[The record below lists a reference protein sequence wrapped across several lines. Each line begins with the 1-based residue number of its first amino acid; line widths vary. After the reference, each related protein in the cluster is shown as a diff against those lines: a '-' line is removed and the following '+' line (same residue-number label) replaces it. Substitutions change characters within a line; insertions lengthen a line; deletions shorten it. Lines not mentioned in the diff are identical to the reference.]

1 MRPGPPWDTLNE
13 MAIIATEQAPD
24 HPTGSSPACA
34 VPDGTAHAL
43 DADAA
48 RTRCGLGASDLVL
61 WPEFIWPPSGMAAVD
76 ACPECSRSPVGSD
89 HG

>member
-1 MRPGPPWDTLNE
+1 MRPRSPRDNLPGL
-13 MAIIATEQAPD
+13 AIVATEQDPD
-24 HPTGSSPACA
+24 HPTGASPVCA

-48 RTRCGLGASDLVL
+48 RTHCGLPASELL
-61 WPEFIWPPSGMAAVD
+61 PWPEFTWPPSGMAGVD
-76 ACPECSRSPVGSD
+76 ACPECSGPSIGSE